1 MEKPIIL
8 CVEANPELSKTLLDQ
23 IEQRIGA
30 DFDCL
35 AVTNAMEALEV
46 IDDIIDNGKELAVV
60 ITDQNIPNG
69 IYGDELLIRVHA
81 VFPETVK
88 ILLCEKHELNRV
100 ANAVEKARL
109 YRYILK
115 PWEEYDLTLTIEEA
129 ARSYLQY
136 LQLIQYNQ
144 YNRLLRNLNRAMQE
158 LSGEMEY
165 ERLVKRF
172 INTVIEVTGAE
183 IGFLFLF
190 TQEKLNIA
198 AVAFSK
204 TEQARRLQRDLVKPQ
219 PSLLQEVLVNMKQVL
234 YKPFARDYRMA
245 AHITHKGTVL
255 GYVYVE
261 NSISG
266 NVFDANQREILQM
279 LASQMAISLENAR
292 LYRNLEKKSN
302 EVNRIAGVIK
312 DKEENINES
321 LIYANKIINATLPN
335 PKYFLQLF
343 PDSFFFQL
351 AKEQVGGDFL
361 WWAEKNEFVF
371 FAVVDCTGI
380 GVPGAFMSIVVNNLL
395 TQIVNQYELTELES
409 IVQMLNLQLQAAL
422 DEEYALSLSFCCLNS
437 EQSKLQFLGIKRS
450 ILWVRNNDVTEL
462 QNNRFYLDNYTDPRT
477 QFKTTTLN
485 LQKGDIL
492 FLYTNGITHQLGGP
506 ERKKLGIKKIKDTLL
521 KHNQL
526 PLAQQGIA
534 LQTLLEN
541 WRGVTPIMDDMLA
554 LAVKI
559 K

>member
-1 MEKPIIL
+1 MVKPIIL
-8 CVEANPELSKTLLDQ
+8 CVEANPELSETLLDQ
-23 IEQRIGA
+23 IGQRVGV
-30 DFDCL
+30 DFDCM
-35 AVTNAMEALEV
+35 AAANAIEALEV

-60 ITDQNIPNG
+60 IADQNIPNG
-69 IYGDELLIRVHA
+69 IYGDDFLIRVHA

-115 PWEEYDLTLTIEEA
+115 PWEEYDLALTIEEA

-165 ERLVKRF
+165 EKLVKRF
-172 INTVIEVTGAE
+172 INTVIEVTEAE

-219 PSLLQEVLVNMKQVL
+219 PSLLQEVLVSMKQVL
-234 YKPFARDYRMA
+234 HKPFARDYRMA
-245 AHITHKGTVL
+245 ASITHKGTVL

-292 LYRNLEKKSN
+292 LYHNLEKKSN
-302 EVNRIAGVIK
+302 EVTQIVGVVRN
-312 DKEENINES
+312 KEENINES
-321 LIYANKIINATLPN
+321 LIYANKIIKATLPN
-335 PKYFLQLF
+335 SKYFLQLF

-361 WWAEKNEFVF
+361 WWAEKNESIF

-380 GVPGAFMSIVVNNLL
+380 GMPGAFMSIVVSNLL
-395 TQIVNQYELTELES
+395 TQIVNQYELTELEA

-422 DEEYALSLSFCCLNS
+422 DEDYALSLSFCRLNS
-437 EQSKLQFLGIKRS
+437 EQNKLQFLGIKRS
-450 ILWVRNNDVTEL
+450 ILCIRNNDVIEL
-462 QNNRFYLDNYTDPRT
+462 QNNRFYLDNYTDPRMP
-477 QFKTTTLN
+477 FKTTTFD
-485 LQKGDIL
+485 LQKDDIL

-506 ERKKLGIKKIKDTLL
+506 EKKKLGINKIKDMFLQYN
-521 KHNQL
+521 HL
-526 PLAQQGIA
+526 PLAQQGAA

-541 WRGVTPIMDDMLA
+541 WRGTNPIMDDMLA
-554 LAVKI
+554 LAIKI